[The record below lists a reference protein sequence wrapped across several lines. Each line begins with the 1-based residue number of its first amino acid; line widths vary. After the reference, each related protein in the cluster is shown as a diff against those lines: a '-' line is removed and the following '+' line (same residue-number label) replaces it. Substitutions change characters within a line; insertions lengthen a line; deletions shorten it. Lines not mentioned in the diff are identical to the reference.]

1 MIRPAV
7 LSATLIAVLIQSAGS
22 TPPPQ
27 FEKGF
32 TPLFDGK
39 TLKGWEG
46 NPRMFRVEK
55 QAIVAGTLKAK
66 VPHNDFLCSTRR
78 FGDFELRLQ
87 ARLIGKGN
95 NAGVQFRSSRIPNH
109 FEVKGYQC
117 DIGTMQN
124 RPIWGSLYDE
134 SRRRKFLAEGA
145 KQKLAAVL
153 RRPDKKQ
160 EGWNDLV
167 IRCEGPRVRIWVNG
181 FQTVDYVEKAKEIP
195 RTGIIGLQIH
205 GGAPA
210 EAWYR
215 RIRIR
220 QL

>member
-1 MIRPAV
+1 MPTILLVAVMILPAA
-7 LSATLIAVLIQSAGS
+7 S
-22 TPPPQ
+22 PPSPQ
-27 FEKGF
+27 LEKGF
-32 TPLFDGK
+32 ESLFDSK

-46 NPRMFRVEK
+46 NVKMFRVEK
-55 QAIVAGTLKAK
+55 GAIVAGTLKSK
-66 VPHNDFLCSTRR
+66 IPHNDFLCSTRT

-87 ARLIGKGN
+87 ARLIGQGN
-95 NAGVQFRSSRIPNH
+95 NAGVQFRSHRIPQH

-134 SRRRKFLAEGA
+134 SRRRKFLAEGD
-145 KQKLAAVL
+145 KLKLTAAL
-153 RRPDKKQ
+153 RRAGKQ
-160 EGWNDLV
+160 QQGWNDLV
-167 IRCEGPRVRIWVNG
+167 IRCEGPRVRIWING
-181 FQTVDYVEKAKEIP
+181 FQTVDYVERAKDIP

-205 GGAPA
+205 SGAPT